1 MNGQGIITIA
11 LIVTIVAGFVA
22 IKKMRKLEERYGI
35 A

>member
-11 LIVTIVAGFVA
+11 LIVTIVAGVVA